1 MTGNRA
7 IKHWTLL
14 LLSCC
19 ILLPSLL
26 RAEEARGRESIL
38 IISSYNPDTRRMSSF
53 ITEFERQVVASGVP
67 CDIYV
72 ETLECKSIN
81 DAPSGFRRPTT

>member
-1 MTGNRA
+1 MLGQAAACGRASQPYRFAAFAVKEKTMTGNRA

-26 RAEEARGRESIL
+26 WAEEARGRESIL

-53 ITEFERQVVASGVP
+53 ITEFERQVVA
-67 CDIYV
+67 
-72 ETLECKSIN
+72 
-81 DAPSGFRRPTT
+81 